1 MGGRRR
7 LLAPALVAGVIAVLS
22 VVTIVLWTRLPHDAD
37 DVVASYGVAGLMWT
51 LVLGGVGVL
60 VLRDSPG
67 NLLGPLFAGIGIW
80 FGVNGIA
87 GALQPMLAAGSAAYA
102 WLALVNGLWIVV
114 VPAAFLIPHL
124 YPDGHPMSARWRVP
138 ALVGAACIPV
148 SLVCGAVYP
157 GITEPESGVGSAVN
171 PLGVPALSAPV
182 SVLMLVSVLGSLLLG
197 VVVLVAQALRA
208 RRLVGD
214 ARARVGW
221 LIAFFVLMVVAVATT
236 GWLNLAIQV
245 AAALSLG
252 IGVVRHH
259 LFDIQ
264 RVLSRSL
271 TYALV
276 VGAVLAAALVTAAV
290 LGSYSDVGLVPALVA
305 AVVAVVLA
313 SGLSRLR
320 RRVDRWVYG
329 AGRDPA
335 EALTVL
341 GDRLATATDAEDVLP
356 QVVST
361 VRESLGL
368 PYAAITLAG
377 EPGRAV
383 ESGDRGTA
391 TVSYPLRYGGE
402 DVGLLELGPR
412 SGDTDL
418 SPRDARLVA
427 TLSTQAGA
435 AAHSAKALRE
445 LRRSREQ
452 LVAAR
457 EEERRSLRRD
467 LHDGLGPTLAGMALG
482 LQSLERRTVDGDQAQ
497 LASELLAQARGGL
510 DEVRR
515 LSRDLR
521 PAALDELGLAEA
533 LRQHAQTVRR
543 MSGGSLDVQVALEG
557 DLPELPAAVEVAAY
571 RISQEAVSN
580 ATRHAGATTC
590 VVGISVDGALVIA
603 VRDDGCGSAP
613 SAPGTGLRSMRER
626 ADELGGSC
634 TVTFIPGSGTEVQA
648 RLPLTITASRGTR

>member
-1 MGGRRR
+1 MT
-7 LLAPALVAGVIAVLS
+7 PALVAGVILALGL
-22 VVTIVLWTRLPHDAD
+22 VTVVLWSRYPH
-37 DVVASYGVAGLMWT
+37 DVVASFGVAGLMWT
-51 LVLGGVGVL
+51 IVLGGVGVL

-80 FGVNGIA
+80 FGVNGVS
-87 GALQPMLAAGSAAYA
+87 GALQPMLAADSAAYA
-102 WLALVNGLWIVV
+102 WCALVNGLYVVV

-148 SLVCGAVYP
+148 TLVCAAVHP
-157 GITEPESGVGSAVN
+157 GITQTDTGVGSAVN
-171 PLGVPALSAPV
+171 PIGVPALSAPV
-182 SVLMLVSVLGSLLLG
+182 GVLLLLCLVGSVLLGLAALG
-197 VVVLVAQALRA
+197 AQAVRA

-214 ARARVGW
+214 ERARVGW
-221 LIAFFVLMVVAVATT
+221 LIAFFVLMLVAVVTS
-236 GWLNLAIQV
+236 GWLNLAIQ
-245 AAALSLG
+245 AAAAICLG

-264 RVLSRSL
+264 RVLSRSV
-271 TYALV
+271 TYALL

-290 LGSYSDVGLVPALVA
+290 LGSHSDVGVVPALVA

-313 SGLSRLR
+313 SGLSGLR

-329 AGRDPA
+329 GRDPA
-335 EALTVL
+335 EALSVL

-383 ESGDRGTA
+383 ESGDRGTS

-402 DVGLLELGPR
+402 EVGVLDLGPR
-412 SGDTDL
+412 PGDTGL
-418 SPRDARLVA
+418 SPRDARLVT
-427 TLSTQAGA
+427 TLSAQAGA
-435 AAHSAKALRE
+435 AAHSAQALRE

-482 LQSLERRTVDGDQAQ
+482 LQSLERGAVGTDQAQ

-543 MSGGSLDVQVALEG
+543 MSGGSLDVAVALEG

-590 VVGISVDGALVIA
+590 VVDISVDDALVIA

-634 TVTFIPGSGTEVQA
+634 TVTFSPGSGTEVRA
-648 RLPLTITASRGTR
+648 RLPLTITASKGSA

>member
-1 MGGRRR
+1 MGGPRRS
-7 LLAPALVAGVIAVLS
+7 LAPALVAGVIVVLS
-22 VVTIVLWTRLPHDAD
+22 LVTVVLWSRYPHEVD
-37 DVVASYGVAGLMWT
+37 DIVASYGVAGLMWT

-80 FGVNGIA
+80 FGVNGIS
-87 GALQPMLAAGSAAYA
+87 GALQPMLAEDSAAYA
-102 WLALVNGLWIVV
+102 WCALVNGLYIVV

-138 ALVGAACIPV
+138 AVVGAVCIPV
-148 SLVCGAVYP
+148 SLVCGIVYP
-157 GITEPESGVGSAVN
+157 GITETDSGVGSAVN
-171 PLGVPALSAPV
+171 PLGVPGLSAPV
-182 SVLMLVSVLGSLLLG
+182 GLILLVSVLGSVLLG

-208 RRLVGD
+208 RTLVGD

-221 LIAFFVLMVVAVATT
+221 LIAFFTLMVVAVATS
-236 GWLNLAIQV
+236 GWLNLALQS
-245 AAALSLG
+245 AAAGCLG

-264 RVLSRSL
+264 RVLSRSVS
-271 TYALV
+271 YALL

-290 LGSYSDVGLVPALVA
+290 LGSHSDVGMAPALVA

-313 SGLSRLR
+313 SGLSGLR

-329 AGRDPA
+329 GRDPA

-341 GDRLATATDAEDVLP
+341 GDRLAAATDAEDVLP

-383 ESGDRGTA
+383 ESGDRGTS

-402 DVGLLELGPR
+402 EVGVLELGPR
-412 SGDTDL
+412 PGDAGL

-427 TLSTQAGA
+427 TLSAQAGA
-435 AAHSAKALRE
+435 AAHSAQALRE
-445 LRRSREQ
+445 LRRSREL

-482 LQSLERRTVDGDQAQ
+482 LQSLERGAVGTDQAQ

-543 MSGGSLDVQVALEG
+543 MSGGSLDVEVALEG

-580 ATRHAGATTC
+580 ATRHAGASVC
-590 VVGISVDGALVIA
+590 VVDISVDGALVIA

-634 TVTFIPGSGTEVQA
+634 TVTFRPGSGTEVRA
-648 RLPLTITASRGTR
+648 RLPLTLTASKGSA